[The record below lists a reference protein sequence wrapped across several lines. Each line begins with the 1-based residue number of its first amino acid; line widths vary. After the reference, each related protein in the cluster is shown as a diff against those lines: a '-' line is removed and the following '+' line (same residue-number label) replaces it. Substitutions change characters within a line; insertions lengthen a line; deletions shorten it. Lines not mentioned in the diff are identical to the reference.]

1 MAKGKWIGALL
12 FCSAFLSGC
21 TLFPKK
27 HDPYQ
32 VDGPPL
38 VERDVSKI
46 PDARPK
52 VEPFSKYGNPS
63 SYEVFGQKYHVMNSN
78 KDYQAKGVASWYG
91 RKFHGKRTSSGEPY
105 DMFAMTAAH
114 KTLPIPTYAK
124 VKNLQNGKEIIVKIN
139 DRGPFADDRILD
151 LSYAAAKKLGVYDSG
166 TAMVQVTAIDAHSFY
181 KKPSS
186 STAVAS
192 TDKSAPATKV
202 AAAAKNVTSTTKSA
216 TTTASAP
223 AKPTTVASSAASST
237 QKPIYI
243 QLGAFKSK
251 ENADKLAAQ
260 ATQITSKW
268 EQVMISVLSP
278 ITNSPLY
285 KVRVGPIV
293 DLELAENVKNELAQ
307 LSLSKIAFE

>member
-52 VEPFSKYGNPS
+52 VEPFSKYGNPR
-63 SYEVFGQKYHVMNSN
+63 SYEVFGQKYHVMASN
-78 KDYQAKGVASWYG
+78 KDYQAKGIASWYG

-124 VKNLQNGKEIIVKIN
+124 VKNLKNGKEIIVKIN

-181 KKPSS
+181 KKSS
-186 STAVAS
+186 S
-192 TDKSAPATKV
+192 
-202 AAAAKNVTSTTKSA
+202 
-216 TTTASAP
+216 
-223 AKPTTVASSAASST
+223 TVASSATNKASTTAISTAAASST
-237 QKPIYI
+237 PSKTTTAVASASSSSSGAQKPVYI

-260 ATQITSKW
+260 ANQITNKW

-307 LSLSKIAFE
+307 LSLSKLVFE

>member
-1 MAKGKWIGALL
+1 MAKGKWIGVLL

-38 VERDVSKI
+38 VEKDISKI

-52 VEPFSKYGNPS
+52 VEPFSKYGNPR
-63 SYEVFGQKYHVMNSN
+63 SYEVFGQKYHVMTSN
-78 KDYQAKGVASWYG
+78 KDYQAKGIASWYG

-124 VKNLQNGKEIIVKIN
+124 VKNLKNGKEIIVKIN

-181 KKPSS
+181 KKSS
-186 STAVAS
+186 STVAS
-192 TDKSAPATKV
+192 TATNKTSEGSKVVATKASATAV
-202 AAAAKNVTSTTKSA
+202 STATAPSIPSKTTTIAAASS
-216 TTTASAP
+216 S
-223 AKPTTVASSAASST
+223 SSAA
-237 QKPIYI
+237 QKPVYI

-260 ATQITSKW
+260 ATQITNKW
-268 EQVMISVLSP
+268 EKVMISVLSP

-285 KVRVGPIV
+285 KVRVGPII
-293 DLELAENVKNELAQ
+293 DLELAENLKTELAQ
-307 LSLSKIAFE
+307 LSLSKLAFE

>member
-38 VERDVSKI
+38 VEKDVSKI

-52 VEPFSKYGNPS
+52 VEPFSKYGNPR
-63 SYEVFGQKYHVMNSN
+63 SYEVFGQKYHVMTSN
-78 KDYQAKGVASWYG
+78 KDYQAKGIASWYG

-124 VKNLQNGKEIIVKIN
+124 VKNLKNGKEIIVKIN

-181 KKPSS
+181 KKSS
-186 STAVAS
+186 SI
-192 TDKSAPATKV
+192 
-202 AAAAKNVTSTTKSA
+202 
-216 TTTASAP
+216 ASA
-223 AKPTTVASSAASST
+223 ATNKTSVASSKPSSTTTSVAASDPSIVSGA
-237 QKPIYI
+237 QKPVYI

-260 ATQITSKW
+260 ATQITNKW
-268 EQVMISVLSP
+268 EKVMISVLSP

-293 DLELAENVKNELAQ
+293 DLELAENLKNELTQ
-307 LSLSKIAFE
+307 LSLSKLAFE